1 MTVYVRNKKIATIKK
16 TRVLYMCSHDNIK
29 AKKHAMDDNINDV
42 IISKPK
48 IHARDFDIFSN
59 VAYLFANLIKSH
71 KFARCAYITCPGMQ
85 KIYNLVS
92 MHR

>member
-1 MTVYVRNKKIATIKK
+1 MS
-16 TRVLYMCSHDNIK
+16 SHDNIK

-48 IHARDFDIFSN
+48 IHARDFDIFSVKCCIFIRESN
-59 VAYLFANLIKSH
+59 KVAQVCTVCIHNMPWYK
-71 KFARCAYITCPGMQ
+71 KG
-85 KIYNLVS
+85 YNLVS